1 MAGAIARRNI
11 FKVLGPGTHGSTW
24 GGHPLGM
31 LLALRTLDVYKEA
44 NLGLKMESMG
54 NSLMQYCNELKSRNS
69 DIIRVEGLGAMIGLE
84 LKSPASANDYKK
96 KLFKAGD
103 RLGLGITA
111 DIVEEHPN
119 FYMPEYKDTAIK
131 GIAFKLADKT
141 LHINLTAMEGH
152 TLKAVKS
159 MCDVSFLD

>member
-31 LLALRTLDVYKEA
+31 QLALRTLDVYKQE
-44 NLGLKMESMG
+44 NLGLKMESLG
-54 NSLMQYCNELKSRNS
+54 NSLMQYFNELKSQNS

-84 LKSPASANDYKK
+84 LKDSASANYYKK

-111 DIVEEHPN
+111 DMIEEHPN
-119 FYMPEYKDTAIK
+119 FYMPKYEGTAIK
-131 GIAFKLADKT
+131 GIAFKLADNT
-141 LHINLTAMEGH
+141 LRINLPAMEGH
-152 TLKAVKS
+152 TLQAIKK
-159 MCDVSFLD
+159 MFDVSFLD